1 MWRLARR
8 WTRGSPLWAKAP
20 MGLLRYPGL
29 LASVVV
35 GASLLSLVAAAYPL
49 FLSKSEGELL
59 RAKIAEPTF
68 LRYGAGVFYGVI
80 SVRSNEKAPGG
91 DALLR
96 DRLDEAFA
104 GLAAQG
110 PHLGRPI
117 RYTLGSTVQ
126 VTLPGGGR
134 DPSGDIEGF
143 LFAGTHASANVELLA
158 GSAKDGA
165 LVPDVIAEAFDL
177 QPGDTIELR
186 GAVRKGTIRV
196 GGVYRAFYDEPR
208 HGYWLPWTEQV
219 YRPAPDVPPPLQPIL
234 MEHEEVIDL
243 TRALGNPYVDL
254 AWVAPATGL
263 PLTMDEARE
272 INDYTRAV
280 IREAKRRKTEL
291 GRLFECCSRT
301 TEFRSL
307 MPFALREVERRAAS
321 VEGALRLFLIAGIGV
336 AAAVV
341 AAAAA
346 FGVAGRRAEAAL
358 LHAHGWGPVRFAV
371 KATLESA
378 IPVVLGAGIG
388 VGLGL
393 WLTAMFGPEAPAARS
408 AQMASYVVGAA
419 AGAAA
424 LLVLGIVSGISFVR
438 TFEEHGRRRRIAWV
452 PWEIL
457 ALAAGLWVLVR
468 LRSGGAL
475 IEDDR
480 LDISR
485 PSALLLAFP
494 VLFVSGFATLGARL
508 LIKVLARNGSK
519 IGARSQ
525 AAYLATHRL
534 TATPHLTV
542 LLVAAV
548 SLCLGVFVNGQT
560 MVGSLRSTV
569 DAKALVFVG
578 SDVSV
583 LIDSTAP
590 EQERFPLPITRA
602 TRVKYAG
609 SLLPDGVP
617 FDMIGIDPET
627 LAGAAFWDDEFSD
640 ESLDEMIARLRS
652 ARGPLPV
659 LLIEGV
665 GTPNSIAVAEV
676 EIPVEVVGRAIAFPG
691 ASSDDP
697 VIVVDVRSLERH
709 LGEGG
714 SPLERPSARTEY
726 WIKGDTKEALASV
739 RELEAYPLG
748 TLSAERVKDI
758 PFIAAAIHTFAMLN
772 LVGLAAALLVIGV
785 LVVYLQARQRSR
797 TVSSVL
803 SSRMGMRRGEGT
815 TALVLEVSAMLL
827 VAFALGAS
835 FGIWG
840 AALVVPL
847 LDPLQTIPPDPLFSG
862 PILVVAWTF
871 VGLIVVA
878 AVGAWFVQWRA
889 QRVDLGELLRMAE

>member
-1 MWRLARR
+1 M
-8 WTRGSPLWAKAP
+8 K
-20 MGLLRYPGL
+20 
-29 LASVVV
+29 
-35 GASLLSLVAAAYPL
+35 
-49 FLSKSEGELL
+49 
-59 RAKIAEPTF
+59 
-68 LRYGAGVFYGVI
+68 
-80 SVRSNEKAPGG
+80 
-91 DALLR
+91 
-96 DRLDEAFA
+96 
-104 GLAAQG
+104 Q
-110 PHLGRPI
+110 
-117 RYTLGSTVQ
+117 
-126 VTLPGGGR
+126 
-134 DPSGDIEGF
+134 
-143 LFAGTHASANVELLA
+143 
-158 GSAKDGA
+158 
-165 LVPDVIAEAFDL
+165 
-177 QPGDTIELR
+177 
-186 GAVRKGTIRV
+186 
-196 GGVYRAFYDEPR
+196 
-208 HGYWLPWTEQV
+208 
-219 YRPAPDVPPPLQPIL
+219 
-234 MEHEEVIDL
+234 EEVIDL
-243 TRALGNPYVDL
+243 TRALGDPSVDL
-254 AWVAPATGL
+254 GWVAPATGL

-280 IREAKRRKTEL
+280 IREAKQRKTEL
-291 GRLFECCSRT
+291 GSLFECCSRT

-321 VEGALRLFLIAGIGV
+321 VEGPLRLFLIAGLGV

-346 FGVAGRRAEAAL
+346 FGVAGRRSEAAL
-358 LHAHGWGPVRFAV
+358 LHAHGWGPMRFAAR
-371 KATLESA
+371 ATLESA
-378 IPVVLGAGIG
+378 IPVAFGAVIG
-388 VGLGL
+388 PGLGW
-393 WLTAMFGPEAPAARS
+393 WLTATFGPAAPAARS
-408 AQMASYVVGAA
+408 AQVTSSVVGAA

-424 LLVLGIVSGISFVR
+424 LLVLGIVSGVSFVR
-438 TFEEHGRRRRIAWV
+438 TFEEHGRRRRLPGV
-452 PWEIL
+452 PWEML
-457 ALAAGLWVLVR
+457 AIAAGLWVLVR

-494 VLFVSGFATLGARL
+494 LLFVAGFATLGARL
-508 LIKVLARNGSK
+508 LIKVLARNGAK

-548 SLCLGVFVNGQT
+548 SLCLGAFVNGQT

-609 SLLPDGVP
+609 SLLPGDVP

-627 LAGAAFWDDEFSD
+627 LSGAAFWDDEFSN

-652 ARGPLPV
+652 ASGPLPV

-665 GTPNSIAVAEV
+665 GTPNSIAIAEV
-676 EIPVEVVGRAIAFPG
+676 EIPVEVVGRARAFPG

-748 TLSAERVKDI
+748 TLSAEDVKDI

-803 SSRMGMRRGEGT
+803 SSRMGMRERQET
-815 TALVLEVSAMLL
+815 TALVLELAAMLL
-827 VAFALGAS
+827 VAFALGGS

-840 AALVVPL
+840 AALVIPL
-847 LDPLQTIPPDPLFSG
+847 LDPLQTIPPAPLFAG
-862 PILVVAWTF
+862 PIMAVAWTF

-878 AVGAWFVQWRA
+878 AVGGRFVRWRA
-889 QRVDLGELLRMAE
+889 ERVDLGELLRMAE